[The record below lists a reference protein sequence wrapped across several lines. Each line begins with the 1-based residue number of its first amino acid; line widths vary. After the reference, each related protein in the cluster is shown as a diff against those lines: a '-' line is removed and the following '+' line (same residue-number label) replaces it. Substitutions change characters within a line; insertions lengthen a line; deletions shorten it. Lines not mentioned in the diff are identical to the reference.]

1 VQVLRLVDN
10 AHSAAAKLFLDVVVR
25 KGTVNHGEDW
35 RNSRC
40 SVRASQRQAGHKR
53 CGRVLSRATR
63 IPRGAAWGRC
73 VQREL

>member
-1 VQVLRLVDN
+1 VALDEKEVAEAR
-10 AHSAAAKLFLDVVVR
+10 KLL
-25 KGTVNHGEDW
+25 NHGEDW

-40 SVRASQRQAGHKR
+40 RVRASQRQAGNKR

-73 VQREL
+73 VQHEL